1 MGLTVVHGIV
11 ENHEG
16 AVLVEIEPEKGTM
29 VTVYFPSVDED
40 TIHEA
45 AF

>member
-1 MGLTVVHGIV
+1 MGLAVVQGIV

-16 AVLVEIEPEKGTM
+16 AVLVESQPKKGTII
-29 VTVYFPSVDED
+29 TAYFPSVDED